1 MSTGN
6 GRSGAVE
13 ADDKG
18 AADDICASPG
28 RGAYPRWGSGTR
40 SQFEL
45 FGPGFHRVRSGRQL
59 ASSGSSRSKDGW
71 TAGSGSPG
79 GKRLRVSS
87 RGTGRTTVIRPVGV
101 AGQSWRRKA
110 RSGAT
115 SSSIAPT
122 TLPSVRS
129 APQATPHDEQASTS
143 MLAAP
148 SSRHPGCAPSAAWSP
163 GTRQWSIALA
173 ESSVHSGKIFA
184 SAITFRSTSITSKS
198 SGCAVHGGCRSSPA
212 PGPAL
217 TSCTRLL
224 RRRRRCADRRSS
236 HPVPGPAGPS
246 PPRGSQRATIKPSRV
261 IKPQHT

>member
-1 MSTGN
+1 LTPTSD
-6 GRSGAVE
+6 GRSGE
-13 ADDKG
+13 G
-18 AADDICASPG
+18 AGDQMRIV
-28 RGAYPRWGSGTR
+28 GTWR
-40 SQFEL
+40 ISEIELWDQESIELLGPAFIQF
-45 FGPGFHRVRSGRQL
+45 GQTDRAG
-59 ASSGSSRSKDGW
+59 SGSSRSRDGW
-71 TAGSGSPG
+71 TAGTVTGMAASALSSPG
-79 GKRLRVSS
+79 
-87 RGTGRTTVIRPVGV
+87 RGRMTAIRPAGV
-101 AGQSWRRKA
+101 AGLPWRGTA

-115 SSSIAPT
+115 SSSITLT
-122 TLPSVRS
+122 TRHLARS

-163 GTRQWSIALA
+163 GTREWSIALA

-198 SGCAVHGGCRSSPA
+198 SGCAVYGGCRSSPA

-236 HPVPGPAGPS
+236 RPIPGPAGPS
-246 PPRGSQRATIKPSRV
+246 PPRGSQQQPPSS
-261 IKPQHT
+261 PAG